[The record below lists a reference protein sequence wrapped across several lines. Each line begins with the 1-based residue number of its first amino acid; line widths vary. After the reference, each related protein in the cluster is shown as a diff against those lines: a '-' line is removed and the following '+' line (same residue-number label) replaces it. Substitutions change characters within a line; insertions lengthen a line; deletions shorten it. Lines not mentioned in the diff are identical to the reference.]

1 MSEQAQFK
9 ALLPML
15 VFLLLFIG
23 TGIGLTLCG
32 AEMPFYQLSATVAII
47 PAIVLA
53 LAQGKE
59 GLNRK
64 IAVFLSGAG
73 EINIITMCMIFLLAG
88 GFASVAS
95 AIGGVK
101 ATVNF
106 GLSLL
111 PPSMIL
117 PGLFLIGA
125 FISTAMGTSMGTV
138 AAIAPIAV
146 GVGEQTDIPLTLLLG
161 VVMGG
166 AMFGDNLS
174 MISDT
179 TIAATRTQGCEMK
192 DKFRMNLLIALPAA
206 LLTLAFLW
214 YAGSSGQT
222 VRHEDYALI
231 RVAPYLAVLV
241 LALAG
246 VNVFVVLLAGIVFT
260 GAVGM
265 ASVEGYTALRWCK
278 DIYGGF
284 AGMNEIMVLSML
296 VGGLGELMR
305 HHGGIAWLLKRVNG
319 LAARLSA
326 RSPVKA
332 GECCISLLV
341 LLANL
346 CTANNTVAIILTG
359 KVAHEITSA
368 NGVDRRRSASLLDI
382 FSCVVQGLIPY
393 GAQLLLA
400 GSIARLSPLSIA
412 GNNWYCMALAATAA
426 LAVLFGVPRLR
437 APLPLAGGAA
447 DAGPAELTGP
457 AFSSGADR
465 RA

>member
-1 MSEQAQFK
+1 MSEKANFR
-9 ALLPML
+9 ALLPMI
-15 VFLLLFIG
+15 VFLVLFIG
-23 TGIGLTLCG
+23 TGIALTAAG
-32 AEMPFYQLSATVAII
+32 ADMPFYQLSATVAII

-53 LAQGKE
+53 ILQGKDD
-59 GLNRK
+59 LNKK
-64 IAVFLSGAG
+64 IGVFLSGVG

-146 GVGEQTDIPLTLLLG
+146 GVGEQTDIPLALLLG
-161 VVMGG
+161 VVMSG

-206 LLTLAFLW
+206 LVTLALLW
-214 YAGSSGQT
+214 FAGASGQ
-222 VRHEDYALI
+222 VVKHEEYQFI
-231 RVAPYLAVLV
+231 RVVPYLAILV
-241 LALAG
+241 MALAG
-246 VNVFVVLLAGIVFT
+246 VNS
-260 GAVGM
+260 VG
-265 ASVEGYTALRWCK
+265 GYTLIQWSK
-278 DIYGGF
+278 DIYSGF
-284 AGMNEIMVLSML
+284 VGMNEIMVLSML

-305 HHGGIAWLLKRVNG
+305 YHGGISWLLERVNG
-319 LAARLSA
+319 LARKLSA
-326 RSPVKA
+326 ESPVKA

-359 KVAHEITSA
+359 KVAHEIAVS

-400 GSIARLSPLSIA
+400 GSIAKLSPLSIA
-412 GNNWYCMALAATAA
+412 GNNWYCML
-426 LAVLFGVPRLR
+426 LAVAAVFAILFGIPRVR
-437 APLPLAGGAA
+437 PVRPLA
-447 DAGPAELTGP
+447 
-457 AFSSGADR
+457 
-465 RA
+465 

>member
-1 MSEQAQFK
+1 MSEKANFR
-9 ALLPML
+9 ALLPMI
-15 VFLLLFIG
+15 VFLVLFIG
-23 TGIGLTLCG
+23 TGIALTAAG
-32 AEMPFYQLSATVAII
+32 ADMPFYQLSATVAII

-53 LAQGKE
+53 ILQGKDD
-59 GLNRK
+59 LNKK
-64 IAVFLSGAG
+64 IGVFLSGVG

-146 GVGEQTDIPLTLLLG
+146 GVGEQTDIPLALLLG
-161 VVMGG
+161 VVMSG

-206 LLTLAFLW
+206 LVTLALLW
-214 YAGSSGQT
+214 FAGASGQ
-222 VRHEDYALI
+222 VVKHEEYQFI
-231 RVAPYLAVLV
+231 RVVPYLAILV
-241 LALAG
+241 MALAG
-246 VNVFVVLLAGIVFT
+246 VNVFIVLLAGIVFT
-260 GAVGM
+260 GAVG
-265 ASVEGYTALRWCK
+265 SK
-278 DIYGGF
+278 DIYSGF
-284 AGMNEIMVLSML
+284 VGMNEIMVLSML

-305 HHGGIAWLLKRVNG
+305 YHGGISWLLERVNG
-319 LAARLSA
+319 LARKLSA
-326 RSPVKA
+326 ESPVKA

-359 KVAHEITSA
+359 KVAHEIAVS

-400 GSIARLSPLSIA
+400 GSIAKLSPLSIA
-412 GNNWYCMALAATAA
+412 GNNWYCML
-426 LAVLFGVPRLR
+426 LAVAAVFAILFGIPRVR
-437 APLPLAGGAA
+437 PVRPLA
-447 DAGPAELTGP
+447 
-457 AFSSGADR
+457 
-465 RA
+465 

>member
-1 MSEQAQFK
+1 MSEKARFS
-9 ALLPML
+9 ALLPMI
-15 VFLLLFIG
+15 VFLVLFIG
-23 TGIGLTLCG
+23 TGIALTVTG
-32 AEMPFYQLSATVAII
+32 TEMPFYQLSATVAII

-53 LAQGKE
+53 IVQGRE
-59 GLNRK
+59 ELNRK
-64 IAVFLSGAG
+64 IAVFLSGVG

-117 PGLFLIGA
+117 PGLFLIGG

-146 GVGEQTDIPLTLLLG
+146 GVGEQTDIPLALLLG
-161 VVMGG
+161 VVMSG
-166 AMFGDNLS
+166 AMFGDKLS

-192 DKFRMNLLIALPAA
+192 DKFRMNLLIAIPAA
-206 LLTLAFLW
+206 LVTLALLW
-214 YAGSSGQT
+214 AAGSTGQ
-222 VRHEDYALI
+222 VVKHEDYQFI
-231 RVAPYLAVLV
+231 RVVPYLAILIM
-241 LALAG
+241 AIAG

-260 GAVGM
+260 GAVGV
-265 ASVEGYTALRWCK
+265 ATVDGYTLIQWSK
-278 DIYGGF
+278 DIYAGF
-284 AGMNEIMVLSML
+284 VGMNEIMVLSML

-305 HHGGIAWLLKRVNG
+305 YHGGIRWLLERVNG
-319 LAARLSA
+319 LARRLSGE
-326 RSPVKA
+326 SPVKA

-359 KVAHEITSA
+359 KVAHEIAVT

-400 GSIARLSPLSIA
+400 GSIAKLSPLDIA
-412 GNNWYCMALAATAA
+412 WNNWYCML
-426 LAVLFGVPRLR
+426 LAVAAVLAILFGIPRVR
-437 APLPLAGGAA
+437 PVKPLA
-447 DAGPAELTGP
+447 
-457 AFSSGADR
+457 
-465 RA
+465 

>member
-1 MSEQAQFK
+1 MNEKAQFK
-9 ALLPML
+9 ALLPMIA
-15 VFLLLFIG
+15 FLILFIG
-23 TGIGLTLCG
+23 TGIGLTLSG
-32 AEMPFYQLSATVAII
+32 AEMPFYQVSATVAII

-53 LAQGKE
+53 LTQGGE

-64 IAVFLSGAG
+64 IAAFLSGAG

-95 AIGGVK
+95 SIGGVK
-101 ATVNF
+101 ATVDF
-106 GLSLL
+106 GLSFL

-117 PGLFLIGA
+117 PGLFVIGA

-146 GVGEQTDIPLTLLLG
+146 GVGEQTDIPLALLLG

-206 LLTLAFLW
+206 LLTLALLW
-214 YAGSSGQT
+214 HAGSSGQT

-241 LALAG
+241 MALAG
-246 VNVFVVLLAGIVFT
+246 INVFVVLLSGIVFT
-260 GAVGM
+260 GAVGL

-278 DIYGGF
+278 DIYSGF

-305 HHGGIAWLLKRVNG
+305 RHGGIAWLLQRVNG
-319 LAARLSA
+319 LAARLSG

-341 LLANL
+341 FLANL

-359 KVAHEITSA
+359 KVAHEIAAA

-426 LAVLFGVPRLR
+426 LAVAFGLPRLR
-437 APLPLAGGAA
+437 PASSLPVPGGIAA
-447 DAGPAELTGP
+447 EAGPADP
-457 AFSSGADR
+457 AFGPGADR

>member
-1 MSEQAQFK
+1 MSEKARFS
-9 ALLPML
+9 ALLPMI
-15 VFLLLFIG
+15 VFLVLFIG
-23 TGIGLTLCG
+23 TGIALTVTG
-32 AEMPFYQLSATVAII
+32 TEMPFYQLSATVAII

-53 LAQGKE
+53 IVQGRE
-59 GLNRK
+59 ELNRK
-64 IAVFLSGAG
+64 IAVFLSGVG

-117 PGLFLIGA
+117 PGLFLIGG
-125 FISTAMGTSMGTV
+125 FISTAMGTV

-146 GVGEQTDIPLTLLLG
+146 GVGEQTDIPLALLLG
-161 VVMGG
+161 VVMSG

-192 DKFRMNLLIALPAA
+192 DKFRMNLLIAIPAA
-206 LLTLAFLW
+206 LVTLALLW
-214 YAGSSGQT
+214 AAGSTGQ
-222 VRHEDYALI
+222 VVKHEDYQFI
-231 RVAPYLAVLV
+231 RVVPYLAILIM
-241 LALAG
+241 AIAG

-260 GAVGM
+260 GAVGV
-265 ASVEGYTALRWCK
+265 ATVDGYTLIQWSK
-278 DIYGGF
+278 DIYAGF
-284 AGMNEIMVLSML
+284 VGMNEIMVLSML

-305 HHGGIAWLLKRVNG
+305 YHGGIRWLLERVNG
-319 LAARLSA
+319 LARRLSGE
-326 RSPVKA
+326 SPVKA

-359 KVAHEITSA
+359 KVAHEIAVT

-400 GSIARLSPLSIA
+400 GSIAKLSPLDIA
-412 GNNWYCMALAATAA
+412 WNNWYCML
-426 LAVLFGVPRLR
+426 LAVAAVLAILFGIPRVR
-437 APLPLAGGAA
+437 PVKPLA
-447 DAGPAELTGP
+447 
-457 AFSSGADR
+457 
-465 RA
+465 

>member
-1 MSEQAQFK
+1 MPEKANFR
-9 ALLPML
+9 ALLPIL
-15 VFLLLFIG
+15 LFLALFIG
-23 TGIGLTLCG
+23 TGIALTLAG
-32 AEMPFYQLSATVAII
+32 TEMPFYQLSATVAII
-47 PAIVLA
+47 PAIVFAIL
-53 LAQGKE
+53 QGKDD
-59 GLNRK
+59 LNRK
-64 IAVFLSGAG
+64 IGVFLSGVG
-73 EINIITMCMIFLLAG
+73 EMNIITMCMIFLLAG

-95 AIGGVK
+95 SIGGVK
-101 ATVNF
+101 ATVDF

-111 PPSMIL
+111 PPSLIL

-192 DKFRMNLLIALPAA
+192 DKFRMNLAIALPAA
-206 LLTLAFLW
+206 LITLVLLW
-214 YAGSSGQT
+214 LVGSSGQV
-222 VRHEDYALI
+222 VRYESYQFI
-231 RVAPYLAVLV
+231 RVIPYLAILIM
-241 LALAG
+241 ALSG

-265 ASVEGYTALRWCK
+265 GTVEGYTLVRLSK
-278 DIYGGF
+278 DVYNGF
-284 AGMNEIMVLSML
+284 VSMNEIMILSML

-305 HHGGIAWLLKRVNG
+305 HHGGILWLLERVNG
-319 LAARLSA
+319 LAQRFSGV
-326 RSPVKA
+326 SSVKA

-359 KVAHEITSA
+359 RVAHEIAVS

-412 GNNWYCMALAATAA
+412 AHNWYCLLLALAGVFAI
-426 LAVLFGVPRLR
+426 LFGLPRVRPVRPLR
-437 APLPLAGGAA
+437 EQNQPERRETPLQ
-447 DAGPAELTGP
+447 
-457 AFSSGADR
+457 
-465 RA
+465 

>member
-1 MSEQAQFK
+1 MRRLARGRGGNLFAGNPVCPNKPSSRPSCRCSSFSS
-9 ALLPML
+9 
-15 VFLLLFIG
+15 FFIG

-231 RVAPYLAVLV
+231 RVAP
-241 LALAG
+241 
-246 VNVFVVLLAGIVFT
+246 IWPC
-260 GAVGM
+260 
-265 ASVEGYTALRWCK
+265 WC
-278 DIYGGF
+278 
-284 AGMNEIMVLSML
+284 
-296 VGGLGELMR
+296 
-305 HHGGIAWLLKRVNG
+305 W
-319 LAARLSA
+319 
-326 RSPVKA
+326 P
-332 GECCISLLV
+332 
-341 LLANL
+341 
-346 CTANNTVAIILTG
+346 
-359 KVAHEITSA
+359 
-368 NGVDRRRSASLLDI
+368 
-382 FSCVVQGLIPY
+382 
-393 GAQLLLA
+393 
-400 GSIARLSPLSIA
+400 LSPR
-412 GNNWYCMALAATAA
+412 NWA
-426 LAVLFGVPRLR
+426 
-437 APLPLAGGAA
+437 
-447 DAGPAELTGP
+447 
-457 AFSSGADR
+457 SW
-465 RA
+465 

>member
-1 MSEQAQFK
+1 MSEKANFR
-9 ALLPML
+9 ALLPMI
-15 VFLLLFIG
+15 VFLALFIG
-23 TGIGLTLCG
+23 TGIALTVAG
-32 AEMPFYQLSATVAII
+32 MDMPFYQLSATVAII

-53 LAQGKE
+53 ILQGKDD
-59 GLNRK
+59 LNKK
-64 IAVFLSGAG
+64 IGVFLSGVG

-117 PGLFLIGA
+117 PGLA

-146 GVGEQTDIPLTLLLG
+146 GVGEQTDIPLALLLG
-161 VVMGG
+161 VVMSG

-192 DKFRMNLLIALPAA
+192 DKFRTNFRIALPAA
-206 LLTLAFLW
+206 LVTLA
-214 YAGSSGQT
+214 
-222 VRHEDYALI
+222 LI
-231 RVAPYLAVLV
+231 LV
-241 LALAG
+241 FSLRSE
-246 VNVFVVLLAGIVFT
+246 NVFIVLLAGIVFT
-260 GAVGM
+260 GAVGI
-265 ASVEGYTALRWCK
+265 ASVDGYTPIRWCK
-278 DIYGGF
+278 DIYSGF
-284 AGMNEIMVLSML
+284 VGMNEIMVLSML

-305 HHGGIAWLLKRVNG
+305 YHGGISWLLERVNG
-319 LAARLSA
+319 LARKLSA
-326 RSPVKA
+326 ESPVKA

-359 KVAHEITSA
+359 KVAHEIAVS

-400 GSIARLSPLSIA
+400 GSIAKLSPLSIA
-412 GNNWYCMALAATAA
+412 GNNWYCML
-426 LAVLFGVPRLR
+426 LAVAAVFAILFGIPRVR
-437 APLPLAGGAA
+437 PVRPIA
-447 DAGPAELTGP
+447 
-457 AFSSGADR
+457 
-465 RA
+465 